1 MSHCKDPVHSKTV
14 AKLEFQGAS
23 YHVIV
28 RDNHRH
34 DFFGEESDRIGY
46 LKHYPQRT
54 PNYPVC
60 RFPISF
66 GRTTQLLLTTC

>member
-34 DFFGEESDRIGY
+34 DFFARKATASVNSSIIHSELQITRSAG
-46 LKHYPQRT
+46 
-54 PNYPVC
+54 
-60 RFPISF
+60 FPSRSVAPHHF
-66 GRTTQLLLTTC
+66 Y